1 MAVRSAKNWVRLTLV
16 VLVCQDTLTAEDKI
30 SWEVPAEWMRGAPTT
45 TTKSTTT
52 TAPRATITPRV
63 PTAPSWGLELQE
75 MVEEWRK
82 AKATRNKKTA
92 STTTMP
98 ITTSSPATKQAGPLK
113 GPPPKAALVPTDTEN
128 NFTKSALNAS
138 ESVLL
143 VAGVSALLG
152 LCCATCVAA
161 GLSARG
167 LRLMRRAV
175 DKMNEGKRSSP
186 YENIPM
192 SSLTGTL
199 RPRPNS
205 AGPVYRRPTPAVSR
219 PMSTLNT
226 FSEVDLREDEIAI
239 LPAPCEAV

>member
-1 MAVRSAKNWVRLTLV
+1 MKLILV
-16 VLVCQDTLTAEDKI
+16 GLVCQDTLSAEDKI
-30 SWEVPAEWMRGAPTT
+30 SWEVPADWMRSAPTT

-52 TAPRATITPRV
+52 TAPRTTITQRV
-63 PTAPSWGLELQE
+63 PTAPSWVLELQE

-92 STTTMP
+92 STTTLP
-98 ITTSSPATKQAGPLK
+98 LTTSSLATNQAGPSE
-113 GPPPKAALVPTDTEN
+113 GPPSKAALVPTDTGN
-128 NFTKSALNAS
+128 NFPESALNSS
-138 ESVLL
+138 EYALL
-143 VAGVSALLG
+143 VAGASALLG

-175 DKMNEGKRSSP
+175 DKVKENKRTSP
-186 YENIPM
+186 YENMPM

-199 RPRPNS
+199 RPRPSS

-226 FSEVDLREDEIAI
+226 FAEVDLREDEIAI